1 MPCMQNSTKTAVVT
15 SQTGRRPSLVSS
27 FVNTGIMRKRAMVVL
42 LLVIARR
49 ARTSS
54 GDFSALCSEGDMRD
68 PDTAGTL
75 QGRHWHFFTFPTRS
89 TLQKPCSS
97 FTHFCSA
104 RIHGKRK
111 WF

>member
-1 MPCMQNSTKTAVVT
+1 
-15 SQTGRRPSLVSS
+15 
-27 FVNTGIMRKRAMVVL
+27 MVVL

-75 QGRHWHFFTFPTRS
+75 QGRHGHFFRS
-89 TLQKPCSS
+89 PAAHLCIFAQQE
-97 FTHFCSA
+97 FTGKE
-104 RIHGKRK
+104 HGFDLRSLLANIRPLVMETVSVLPFGKLRENWK
-111 WF
+111 T